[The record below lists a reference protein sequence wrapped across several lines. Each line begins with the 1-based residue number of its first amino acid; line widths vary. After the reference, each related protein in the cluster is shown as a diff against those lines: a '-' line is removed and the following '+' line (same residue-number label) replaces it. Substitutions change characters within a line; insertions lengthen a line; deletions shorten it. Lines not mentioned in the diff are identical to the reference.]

1 MRQNLVKLAIPQSF
15 PTFYFEL
22 VPVRAFEHDPLF
34 SLIDYRSRLAAPW
47 TNFSYYPVFQEV
59 AQHWVAREPLNKFRL
74 SRAGGGNEPLLGY
87 GGNRYNEKPQ
97 EPRRR
102 NQPSQAFLDP

>member
-1 MRQNLVKLAIPQSF
+1 MRQNLVKLAIAQSF
-15 PTFYFEL
+15 PTFHFEL

-59 AQHWVAREPLNKFRL
+59 AHIELQGSL
-74 SRAGGGNEPLLGY
+74 
-87 GGNRYNEKPQ
+87 
-97 EPRRR
+97 
-102 NQPSQAFLDP
+102 